1 MDQRARID
9 AFLSGTRFAVVG
21 ASRDRAKFGNRV
33 LRCYAQHGR
42 TVYAV
47 NPRETEPEVE
57 GQPCVPDLGSLPGP
71 IDGLSIVTPPAVTE
85 QVVEEAARAGI
96 ARVWMQPGAESAAA
110 VRRAEELGLEPIA
123 GGPCLL
129 VELGC

>member
-1 MDQRARID
+1 MDQRARIE
-9 AFLSGTRFAVVG
+9 AFLAGTRFAVVG

-33 LRCYAQHGR
+33 LRCYTAHGR

-57 GQPCVPDLGSLPGP
+57 GRPCVADVASLPEP
-71 IDGLSIVTPPAVTE
+71 VDGLSIVTPPAVTE
-85 QVVEEAARAGI
+85 QVIEEAARAGI
-96 ARVWMQPGAESAAA
+96 RRVWMQPGAESAAA
-110 VRRAEELGLEPIA
+110 VKRAEELGLEPIA

>member
-1 MDQRARID
+1 MDQRARIET
-9 AFLSGTRFAVVG
+9 FLRGTRFAVVG
-21 ASRDRAKFGNRV
+21 ASRDRSKFGNRV
-33 LRCYAQHGR
+33 LRCYASHGL

-57 GQPCVPDLGSLPGP
+57 GVPCVGDLGSLPGP

-85 QVVEEAARAGI
+85 QIVEEAARAGI
-96 ARVWMQPGAESAAA
+96 TRIWMQPGAESAAA